1 MKDYKEI
8 FLREKLR
15 RVAQDKDIE
24 DKEGTQPKKYY
35 AGDMSKA
42 TKEKRAAH
50 FKKKKSGPAPGDAG
64 AKTKPSKHTLNYKKM
79 YGEEENE
86 AVSPA
91 QQAAIAIAKKEKEKK
106 KQQEKLDPKK
116 DDAGDYIDDFRKSDA
131 PQFKGKS
138 DKKIRKMAIAA
149 YLKDKEKSEK
159 IDEVSFDSLTSAQ
172 KTQLYKLYSKGMK
185 LPSGSPEF
193 KKNKAEIDKLRSKLK
208 LEEGINDPSIFK
220 AVFLAGGPGSGKS
233 FIVGQTG
240 LVSLGMK
247 LINSDPAFEKALKK
261 AGLTTNP
268 EDIMSPEGQTIRGK
282 ATKLTDIQK
291 SMYIKGR
298 LGLVIDGTGKD
309 FKKILTQKRYLDQLG
324 YDCAM
329 IFVNTDLETALD
341 RNRNRARKL
350 PDDQVEKMWKSVQ
363 KNIGRFQNTFK
374 TNFYVV
380 DNSDGADFARDSK
393 RVYKDIKS
401 WAAKPPKN
409 SIGKDWIS
417 QAKKQRGIREDYSI
431 DIYEDHESKM
441 ALTQLRAL
449 ADKAEQLSD
458 ELIGLLRDSPNQDI
472 ELEAWVQAK
481 ITKAS
486 DYMTSVYDYMMY
498 SEKED

>member
-35 AGDMSKA
+35 AGDMSKP

-64 AKTKPSKHTLNYKKM
+64 AKTKPSKHTLKYKKM

-138 DKKIRKMAIAA
+138 DKKIQKMAIAA
-149 YLKDKEKSEK
+149 YLKDKEKSE
-159 IDEVSFDSLTSAQ
+159 EVD
-172 KTQLYKLYSKGMK
+172 
-185 LPSGSPEF
+185 
-193 KKNKAEIDKLRSKLK
+193 

-247 LINSDPAFEKALKK
+247 LVNSDPAFEKALKK

-282 ATKLTDIQK
+282 ATRLTDIQK

-341 RNRNRARKL
+341 RNRNRPRKL

-401 WAAKPPKN
+401 WSTKPPKN

-417 QAKKQRGIREDYSI
+417 QVKKQRGIKEDYSM

-449 ADKAEQLSD
+449 ADKAEQISD